1 MSFIV
6 TVADFAIGLAIG
18 YVIASF
24 IESILHEYV
33 SDAPTHWVR
42 KWRRYP
48 RLFRVLL
55 NTYFSHHII
64 HHYQTFRKNHVTQFA
79 SPEQRARV
87 DSVLLARGRHG
98 RLIIAGDYANRI
110 QREGGFVFALPG
122 LVSAVALGFF
132 LPISMAIGSAI
143 ALMLPPIFSYWLH
156 PYLHRSFNKRRSE
169 NATAFTAFMLRRK
182 YFKAVYRNHFM
193 HHQYGGTSNYNLVL
207 GADVLRRRVRPP
219 SHSDIQEMRQV
230 GMPLD

>member
-24 IESILHEYV
+24 IELILHEYV

-110 QREGGFVFALPG
+110 HAEGGFVFALPG

-132 LPISMAIGSAI
+132 LPISMAIGSTI

-156 PYLHRSFNKRRSE
+156 PYRHCSLPLWTVRKTPLPSQRSCFVGNTSRRST
-169 NATAFTAFMLRRK
+169 ATISCI
-182 YFKAVYRNHFM
+182 
-193 HHQYGGTSNYNLVL
+193 TSTVEQATTTWSWALM
-207 GADVLRRRVRPP
+207 
-219 SHSDIQEMRQV
+219 S
-230 GMPLD
+230 